1 MQMQQSITD
10 LLKKQS
16 ESGKTGS
23 ESKFFERV
31 RYLAYK
37 ISSDECTAEAMRIYY
52 DEIAFLQDLNSENLA
67 LKVYFDRLA
76 TLAYLKA
83 QNSFVKNSLYLQHP
97 IKERA
102 ESEESDEVG
111 DKFKSEIF
119 SVPPL
124 KLKRSDD
131 TFESLQNVQE

>member
-1 MQMQQSITD
+1 LATAVVTTSPRSQNYIIKETNFRLMQMQQSITD

-52 DEIAFLQDLNSENLA
+52 DEIAFL
-67 LKVYFDRLA
+67 
-76 TLAYLKA
+76 
-83 QNSFVKNSLYLQHP
+83 
-97 IKERA
+97 
-102 ESEESDEVG
+102 
-111 DKFKSEIF
+111 
-119 SVPPL
+119 
-124 KLKRSDD
+124 
-131 TFESLQNVQE
+131 